1 MNQTYLLD
9 LKNIYFSYPDESEI
23 IILRDF
29 SLKIK
34 KGEIISI
41 LGANGCGKTT
51 LLNII
56 SGFLKPD
63 KGNIIWSEKN
73 KKSLLTSLV
82 FQQAN
87 LLEWKTGYQNIELSL
102 ISHISDKKKRKKIV
116 NNMLNL
122 LEIYPHKNKLPRQMS
137 GGIKQRTTVARA
149 LAPKPQILLLDE
161 PFSAVDI
168 ASKEKLMKDIKKV
181 IKKQEQSTIL
191 VTHNLDEALLFADKI
206 LIMNSK
212 KRNIKEIDNIRQ
224 ISKKEIIRI
233 LNMKK

>member
-191 VTHNLDEALLFADKI
+191 DRKSVV
-206 LIMNSK
+206 
-212 KRNIKEIDNIRQ
+212 
-224 ISKKEIIRI
+224 
-233 LNMKK
+233 